1 MLYYNHRRGRKT
13 PQTRKGAKMY
23 EDFEN
28 EFLTEDDLLD
38 AEYWREAQREDP
50 SWDYGPQ
57 WDEE

>member
-1 MLYYNHRRGRKT
+1 
-13 PQTRKGAKMY
+13 MY

-38 AEYWREAQREDP
+38 AECWREAQREDP